1 MTRHQLRELALQI
14 LFQIDVGKIP
24 IDEATEAVIED
35 NKLHEQELN
44 FVNELIL
51 AVDNNKENIDTIIE
65 QSIENWGIERLTKI
79 DLNIL
84 RLAIVEIVYLKD
96 TPIKVVINEAVEL
109 AKTFGTDNSSK
120 FVNGVLG
127 KIIKKEL

>member
-35 NKLHEQELN
+35 NKLNEQELN

-51 AVDNNKENIDTIIE
+51 AVDNNKENIDIIIK
-65 QSIENWGIERLTKI
+65 QNIENWGIERLTKI

-84 RLAIVEIVYLKD
+84 RLAIVEIIYLKN